1 MNNIVVEDSIE
12 KIWAKEFVRV
22 FGTAPSAG
30 KTYELLNQHF
40 VLTDM
45 KNNMMFFPGQ
55 NIYLPFA
62 ITDFHDLLTGTNP
75 GWSLKW
81 HPPSREFLDQ
91 NGRFLGHYGERIRSN
106 QGDQLLWCFKELQ
119 RNPDSRQAIL
129 MYYYPT
135 MDQAQPY
142 PPCTISQQF
151 MVRNGKLHTF
161 VQMRSND
168 LLSGALYDWQ
178 ARSLLALH
186 MASWLG
192 IETGNYYHTS
202 QSLHLYKS
210 MREQIDSID
219 LTEKL
224 SDNRRKIPKVGP
236 VTYEQTEEDIYDFNI
251 ILHDLADGFFHSYE
265 YMEAHSEL
273 WKVWAKV
280 MSIFSSSKAKEFD
293 VATEILAEIEMTQYF
308 DPTALYLLR
317 AIYRKCG
324 STQEYKFIYNDIRF
338 SDKFIEAFI
347 TQ

>member
-1 MNNIVVEDSIE
+1 MNEIVVEDSIE
-12 KIWAKEFVRV
+12 EIWAKEFVRV

-62 ITDFHDLLTGTNP
+62 ITDFHDLLTGANP
-75 GWSLKW
+75 GWSLRW
-81 HPPSREFLDQ
+81 HPPSRNFLDQ

-151 MVRNGKLHTF
+151 IVRNGKLHTF

-178 ARSLLALH
+178 ARALLALH
-186 MASWLG
+186 MASWLR
-192 IETGNYYHTS
+192 IPPGNYYHTS

-210 MREQIDSID
+210 MRDQIDSID
-219 LTEKL
+219 LLEKL
-224 SDNRRKIPKVGP
+224 SDTRRKIPKVGP
-236 VTYEQTEEDIYDFNI
+236 ITYEETEEDIFNFDI
-251 ILHDLADGFFHSYE
+251 ILHDIEDRFFNSYE
-265 YMEAHSEL
+265 YTPLNSEF
-273 WKVWAKV
+273 WEVVAKV
-280 MSIFSSSKAKEFD
+280 MSVFGAYKVKKFD
-293 VATEILAEIEMTQYF
+293 EATEILAEIETTQYF

-317 AIYRKCG
+317 AIYRNFE
-324 STQEYKFIYNDIRF
+324 STRDYDFIRDDIRF
-338 SDKFIEAFI
+338 SDKFIETFI